1 MLKRLLGASLL
12 LACCA
17 AAASPPPTQSE
28 IDAIVAQLSETTG
41 FKTVRPI
48 RVETIGRDGW
58 KAWIDAQIKENVQ
71 PEEIRAEEIALKKFG
86 LIPRDYDLRSATVD
100 LLGEQAA
107 AVYDHR
113 KKRLLLVEGASEAMG
128 DIVLVHE
135 LAHALADQNF
145 DLNRFLEGPKDDE
158 AQLARLAVAEGQA
171 TWLMLDTQLKK
182 MGMSLQSNSAA
193 LQMMS
198 AAGSNLAAGMFPV
211 FEKAPLYMRETL
223 LFPYTAGLAF
233 QQAALDRLKK
243 RSFSEVIK
251 RPPATAGEVL
261 HPEVWLSGWKPESV
275 QLMRFPGQDGYKALT
290 QGSVGELDWRILFEQ
305 YAGAEEARAISPAW
319 RGGRFEVLESEK
331 EGRTVLRFA
340 AVWADE
346 ETSKRFMRLYQRV
359 LDGKWTTYK
368 PLASGEDELRG
379 AGDDGVYIIRR
390 KGRVVQ
396 GVEGMRP

>member
-1 MLKRLLGASLL
+1 
-12 LACCA
+12 
-17 AAASPPPTQSE
+17 
-28 IDAIVAQLSETTG
+28 
-41 FKTVRPI
+41 
-48 RVETIGRDGW
+48 
-58 KAWIDAQIKENVQ
+58 
-71 PEEIRAEEIALKKFG
+71 
-86 LIPRDYDLRSATVD
+86 
-100 LLGEQAA
+100 
-107 AVYDHR
+107 
-113 KKRLLLVEGASEAMG
+113 
-128 DIVLVHE
+128 
-135 LAHALADQNF
+135 
-145 DLNRFLEGPKDDE
+145 
-158 AQLARLAVAEGQA
+158 
-171 TWLMLDTQLKK
+171 K

-243 RSFSEVIK
+243 GSFSEVIK
-251 RPPATAGEVL
+251 RPPATAREVL
-261 HPEVWLSGWKPESV
+261 HPEIWLSGWKPESV
-275 QLMRFPGQDGYKALT
+275 HLMQFAGQDGYKPLT
-290 QGSVGELDWRILFEQ
+290 EGSVGELDWRILFEQ

-319 RGGRFEVLESEK
+319 RAGRFEVLESAK

-340 AVWADE
+340 TVWADE

-359 LDGKWTTYK
+359 LDGKWTCHK
-368 PLASGEDELRG
+368 PVASGENELRG